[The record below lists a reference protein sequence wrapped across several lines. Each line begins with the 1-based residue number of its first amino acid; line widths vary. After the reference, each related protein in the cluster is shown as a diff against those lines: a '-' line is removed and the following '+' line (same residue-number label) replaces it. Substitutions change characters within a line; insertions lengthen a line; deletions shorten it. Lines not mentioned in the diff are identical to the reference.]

1 MCQARKNS
9 RQGRATRGAVGVGVV
24 AGAVV
29 AVEVVVGVVVAAA
42 VKILVATVMALATS
56 GVGVSGEPSLKQIV
70 RPRKIV
76 A

>member
-1 MCQARKNS
+1 M
-9 RQGRATRGAVGVGVV
+9 V

-29 AVEVVVGVVVAAA
+29 AVGVVAAA
-42 VKILVATVMALATS
+42 VRVVVATVMALATS
-56 GVGVSGEPSLKQIV
+56 EVGVSGEPSLKQIV